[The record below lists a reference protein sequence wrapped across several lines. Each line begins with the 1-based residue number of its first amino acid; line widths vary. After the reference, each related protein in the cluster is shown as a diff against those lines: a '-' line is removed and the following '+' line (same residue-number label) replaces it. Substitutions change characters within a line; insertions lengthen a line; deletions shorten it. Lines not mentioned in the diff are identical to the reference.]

1 MATIE
6 ESLVELLTDD
16 VTVNTLIAGRMYPL
30 AMPQGERM
38 PAVVYQRISGPR
50 VQAHDGPSG
59 LAHPRFQ
66 FACIAATYAAA
77 KTLANALRVA
87 IDGYQDTIGSVKVDA
102 ILVENE
108 IDLYNYESSELAT
121 SYTVLVDAIVWH
133 HE

>member
-6 ESLVELLTDD
+6 EALVDLLTDD
-16 VTVNTLIAGRMYPL
+16 VATNAIVSGRIYPL
-30 AMPQGERM
+30 AMPQGATM

-59 LAHPRFQ
+59 LAFPRFQ
-66 FACIAATYAAA
+66 FACIAATFAAA

-87 IDGYQDTIGSVKVDA
+87 IDGYQDTSAGVRIDA
-102 ILVENE
+102 ILVQNE
-108 IDLYNYESSELAT
+108 IDLYNYESSELAN